1 MLIASCAAAMTAAA
15 TSVGPQLLGLGPD
28 DDISKRLSICSYT
41 AARQSRASSRGS
53 GNFLLVPSPQ
63 YGIQL
68 QSTSVNGFSTYG
80 SLSHRPGNDSATP
93 MIENIAQQSDNGSLE
108 IGQKSALAIEADDT
122 LMTPSPELGQN
133 QQQKGGKKRI
143 SFNVPISDEEVG
155 IGVQP
160 KNGKTSSPSSKMD
173 KSITSVSF
181 FSNLLRTLKFLPR
194 NED

>member
-160 KNGKTSSPSSKMD
+160 KNGKTSLPSSKMD